1 MEAIKRFLSVDS
13 GYGNGFSSGNGDGYG
28 FGDGYGNG
36 NGSGNVDGCGYGFG
50 DGRGGLEAFNGHTV
64 YLVDRVP
71 TLIYSVKGNLASGAV
86 VNDDLTLRE
95 CRIAKV
101 DNYFAHGDTAHK
113 AFEDAQ
119 SKSLQNKPIGTRVKR
134 FVALYPDFDKKI
146 PCKELFGWHHI
157 LTESCE
163 LGRRQFAEE
172 HNIDVENDSLTARE
186 FVALTKD
193 SYGGENVKL
202 LAAEYGFDPN

>member
-1 MEAIKRFLSVDS
+1 MEAIKKFLSVDYGYVGGSGYGDGYGDGFGKGGGS
-13 GYGNGFSSGNGDGYG
+13 GYGNGYGDG
-28 FGDGYGNG
+28 
-36 NGSGNVDGCGYGFG
+36 S
-50 DGRGGLEAFNGHTV
+50 GGLKAFNGHTV
-64 YLVDRVP
+64 YLVDGVP

-119 SKSLQNKPIGTRVKR
+119 SKALQNEPIENRVKR
-134 FVALYPDFDKKI
+134 FVARHPDFDKKI

-157 LTESCE
+157 LTGSCE
-163 LGRRQFAEE
+163 FGRRQFAEE
-172 HNIDVENDSLTARE
+172 HNIDVETDSLTAKE